1 MPRRIGG
8 VVLIA
13 FNSENPPLTMLVNL
27 FDALFYASHHT
38 RLIAGADEPIYLPAQ
53 KGSGPDYHRLCFR
66 EDYFSSALHEIA
78 HWCLAGQHRRQLEDF
93 GYWYQPDGRNAE
105 QQQRFEAAEIKP
117 QALEWMF
124 SVACGQSFQL
134 SVDNLSS
141 GQSSPSAEFAQSV
154 VNQARLWCVPNAL
167 PVRAEQMLTALA
179 EIFDAANPKDRAHY
193 Q

>member
-1 MPRRIGG
+1 MPRRISG

-13 FNSENPPLTMLVNL
+13 FNSENAPLTILVNL
-27 FDALFYASHHT
+27 FDGLFYASHQT
-38 RLIAGADEPIYLPAQ
+38 RLIAGAAEPIYLPAQ
-53 KGSGPDYHRLCFR
+53 AGGGSGYHRLCFR

-124 SVACGQSFQL
+124 SVACGQSFHL

>member
-1 MPRRIGG
+1 MI
-8 VVLIA
+8 V
-13 FNSENPPLTMLVNL
+13 FKSENPPLTMLVDL
-27 FDALFYASHHT
+27 FDALFYTSHHT
-38 RLIAGADEPIYLPAQ
+38 RLIAGADEPVYLPAQ
-53 KGSGPDYHRLCFR
+53 KGSGSEYHRLCFR

-124 SVACGQSFQL
+124 SVACGQPFQL

-141 GQSSPSAEFAQSV
+141 GQSSPSAEFAESV
-154 VNQARLWCVPNAL
+154 IKQARLWCVSDAL
-167 PVRAEQMLTALA
+167 PSRAEQMLTALV
-179 EIFDAANPKDRAHY
+179 ETFDVANPKDRVHY

>member
-1 MPRRIGG
+1 M
-8 VVLIA
+8 VLIA

-38 RLIAGADEPIYLPAQ
+38 RLIAGADEPVYLPAQ
-53 KGSGPDYHRLCFR
+53 KASGPDYHRLCFR